1 MDFQRFIELLPSL
14 YENWGKDSV
23 RPKSERFGQVL
34 ERVQGMTTANVMQ
47 LLNFAVECMDAGEIY
62 CEIGTYQGSTLIGA
76 LLGHPERM
84 AYAVDNL
91 SQFDTARKNLD
102 KLRDNLSD
110 FGLEDRVNFC
120 PQDFDEFF
128 LELRELETEEKIGV
142 YFYDGPHD
150 YRSQLLGLLLIKP
163 FLAEKALIIVG
174 DTNWASAVQANWD
187 FMAAHPECELLLDL
201 PTPANSHPTFWNG
214 IQVLSWDWERSSNY
228 PASTF
233 RLIRQ
238 QSLVRAIYNLPE
250 LAATEGEWDT
260 LYQEALSLHRQQQF
274 PAAESKYRE
283 FLKQRSQDAEAWLNL
298 GRLYY
303 QVCRYQESLKALLN
317 SLEIDDSKSV
327 SHYTLGLVY
336 EKINQTQQAID
347 AYRKALANDH
357 KLIDAYNNLGNILSR
372 NGEIEQAEAAYRQA
386 IAANPNHFGSYLN
399 LGNLLVE
406 RNQIQGAIEAYQ
418 TAQQLSPENP
428 DIGDNLEIALN
439 IQKNPAPFLLE
450 SGNRLYRQGKYA
462 EAAERYQKFLE
473 LQTGDAQLYLAL
485 SECLQNLNQPESA
498 LSVLREGVRL
508 HPTAGNL
515 HFSLLKTL
523 HLSGQTQA
531 AIASAETASQILP
544 DYVFKMLKHLIVPV
558 VYDTPEEIQFY
569 RQRFERGLQELIQQT
584 SLETPE
590 HRRNALAGIGSVTN
604 FYLAYQAHNV
614 RESQRQYGNLVRQI
628 MATNFPK
635 WVQPLSMPPLEE
647 NQKIRVGYVS
657 AYLHSY
663 SGTLWLTGWLRYCDR
678 QNFEIYCYYTGNSP
692 DPVTQQFRD
701 SSDVFH
707 HIPGNLEAVC
717 EQILADRP
725 HILVY
730 PEIGMEPHIIQ
741 MAGLRL
747 APVQCVAWGHPVT
760 SGLST
765 IDYFFSSE
773 LMEPENAQEHYTET
787 LIRLPNIGVAYPKPK
802 DVPAAATKTRS
813 DFQLRDEDVIYLCC
827 QAFFKYLPQYDF
839 ILPEIARR
847 VPNAKFV
854 FLRGGLLK
862 KRLERAFAAVGLNSE
877 DCCAH
882 LTIPARSDYLMLNR
896 LSDVF
901 LDTFTW
907 SGGNTS
913 LEAIACHLPIVTCPG
928 EFMRGLHAYSFLK
941 MLGVTDT
948 IAENEAD
955 YIEIAV
961 KLGLNSEWRRDIA
974 ERMLQRQSN
983 LFDDKTC
990 VGALEAFYRQVVRER
1005 LTQR

>member
-1 MDFQRFIELLPSL
+1 MDFQRFIEQLPSL

-23 RPKSERFGQVL
+23 RPKSARFGQVL
-34 ERVQGMTTANVMQ
+34 EQVQGMTTANVMQ

-62 CEIGTYQGSTLIGA
+62 CEIGTYQGSTLIAA

-84 AYAVDNL
+84 AYAVDNF
-91 SQFDTARKNLD
+91 SQFDTGAKNIE
-102 KLRDNLSD
+102 KLRENLSK
-110 FGLEDRVNFC
+110 FFLEDRVEFC
-120 PQDFDEFF
+120 QQDLEEFL
-128 LELRELETEEKIGV
+128 LELRQLETEEKIGV

-163 FLAEKALIIVG
+163 FLAEKALIIVD

-201 PTPANSHPTFWNG
+201 PTPENSHPTFWNG

-238 QSLVRAIYNLPE
+238 QPLVRAIYNLPE
-250 LAATEGEWDT
+250 LAVTEGEWYT

-274 PAAESKYRE
+274 TAAESKYRE
-283 FLKQRSQDAEAWLNL
+283 FLKQRSKDAEAWLNL
-298 GRLYY
+298 GRLYS
-303 QVCRYQESLKALLN
+303 QVGRYQESLEALLN
-317 SLEIDDSKSV
+317 SLKIDESKSV
-327 SHYTLGLVY
+327 SHYTLGVVY

-347 AYRKALANDH
+347 AYKKALASDP

-372 NGEIEQAEAAYRQA
+372 TGEIERAEAAYRQA

-406 RNQIQGAIEAYQ
+406 RNQIQEAIEAYQ
-418 TAQQLSPENP
+418 TALQLSPENP
-428 DIGDNLEIALN
+428 DILYNLEIAVN

-450 SGNRLYRQGKYA
+450 SGNRFYRQGKYA

-473 LQTGDAQLYLAL
+473 LQTGDAQLYFAL

-498 LSVLREGVRL
+498 LSALREGVRL

-515 HFSLLKTL
+515 HFSLIKTL
-523 HLSGQTQA
+523 HLSGRTQA
-531 AIASAETASQILP
+531 AIASAETASHILP

-590 HRRNALAGIGSVTN
+590 ERRDALAGIGSVTN
-604 FYLAYQAHNV
+604 FYLAYQGHNDV
-614 RESQRQYGNLVRQI
+614 GLQRQYGNLVRQI
-628 MATNFPK
+628 MTANYPQ
-635 WVQPLSMPPLEE
+635 WVEPLSMPPLAESG
-647 NQKIRVGYVS
+647 KIRVGYVS
-657 AYLHSY
+657 AFLHSW
-663 SGTLWLTGWLRYCDR
+663 SGTFLSLGWLRHCDR
-678 QNFEIYCYYTGNSP
+678 QKFEISCYYTDNQP
-692 DPVTQQFRD
+692 DYITQQFRD
-701 SSDVFH
+701 CSDVFH
-707 HIPGNLEAVC
+707 HIPHNLEAVC
-717 EQILADRP
+717 EKILSDKL
-725 HILVY
+725 HILVF
-730 PEIGMEPHIIQ
+730 PELGMDAATIRL
-741 MAGLRL
+741 AGLRL
-747 APVQCVAWGHPVT
+747 APVQCVGWGHPVT
-760 SGLST
+760 SGLPT
-765 IDYFFSSE
+765 IDYFLSSD
-773 LMEPENAQEHYTET
+773 LMEPEKAKEHYSEA
-787 LIRLPNIGVAYPKPK
+787 LVRLPNIGVAYPKPA
-802 DVPAAATKTRS
+802 VTPLTKTRS
-813 DFQLRDEDVIYLCC
+813 DFQLRDDAVVYLSC
-827 QAFFKYLPQYDF
+827 QAPYKYLPQHDYIF
-839 ILPEIARR
+839 AEIARR
-847 VPNAKFV
+847 VPQAQFM
-854 FLRGGLLK
+854 FLRSGVPQQ
-862 KRLERAFAAVGLNSE
+862 RLQRAFAAAGLKME
-877 DCCAH
+877 DYCVS
-882 LTIPARSDYLMLNR
+882 LPVLPRSDYLMLNL
-896 LSDVF
+896 LSDIY
-901 LDTFTW
+901 LDTISW

-913 LEAIACHLPIVTCPG
+913 LDAIACHLPIVTCPG
-928 EFMRGLHAYSFLK
+928 EFMRGRHSHSFLK

-974 ERMLQRQSN
+974 ERMSQRQSN

-990 VGALEAFYRQVVRER
+990 VGALEAFYQQAVRER